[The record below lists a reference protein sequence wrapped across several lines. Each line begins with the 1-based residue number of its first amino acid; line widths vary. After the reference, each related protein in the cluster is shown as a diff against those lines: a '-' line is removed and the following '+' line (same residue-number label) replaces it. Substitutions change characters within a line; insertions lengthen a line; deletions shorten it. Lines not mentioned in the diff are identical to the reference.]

1 MNQSQM
7 IERVAK
13 TSGISKAAAQTAV
26 KTFLSTVTDEVKK
39 GKSVTLTGF
48 GTFDRAT
55 RKARTARNPQTGE
68 PVKVPRRNVPRF
80 RAGATFKSIV
90 SPAKKATLAK
100 KAGSKKTASKKVS
113 TIKKAVK
120 KAVKKVVKKASKK

>member
-7 IERVAK
+7 IDRVSQGA
-13 TSGISKAAAQTAV
+13 GISKAAAQTAV

-68 PVKVPRRNVPRF
+68 PVNVPRRNVPRF
-80 RAGATFKSIV
+80 RAGATFKNTVNTLKAS
-90 SPAKKATLAK
+90 SAKKVTSSK
-100 KAGSKKTASKKVS
+100 KKTASKK
-113 TIKKAVK
+113 AVK
-120 KAVKKVVKKASKK
+120 KTTSKSKRK